1 MIIQTLH
8 GVTFALTHYIM
19 IFYINIYL
27 KESLRLYA
35 QTVYYVLT
43 GGLFITI
50 FSISCGY
57 ITSYSKGDEGYLLMS
72 FVAFLSFLYLIM
84 RGKTCL
90 KKHMEIK
97 NKALILKNL
106 TKTYKAESQ
115 KKFISALDNVSF
127 SIEKGSMVALLG
139 PNGAGKSTLINILSG
154 ITNKTSGNA
163 IINGYDIDK
172 V

>member
-1 MIIQTLH
+1 MYYGYSTITWEKKGISLSNIGMLWAFAIISEILIFMTINYFFKNSYLNKSLLFCSLITFIRWILTYYVENFYFLLIIQTLH

-84 RGKTCL
+84 RGK
-90 KKHMEIK
+90 
-97 NKALILKNL
+97 A
-106 TKTYKAESQ
+106 Y
-115 KKFISALDNVSF
+115 V
-127 SIEKGSMVALLG
+127 
-139 PNGAGKSTLINILSG
+139 
-154 ITNKTSGNA
+154 
-163 IINGYDIDK
+163 
-172 V
+172 